1 MKEGKPLAKHLC
13 FMIRLDPESLSCV
26 KRSETFLE
34 FAQDIFVHG
43 ITSSNRLDL
52 SGEIRLCQTLQ
63 SIPFEQKTCLFY
75 RTTQLICPPGTNGG
89 RNEPF
94 STTPHERTSRH
105 NPGTLGT

>member
-13 FMIRLDPESLSCV
+13 FMIRLDPQSLSCV

-89 RNEPF
+89 GNETYF
-94 STTPHERTSRH
+94 YTPHHTKSH
-105 NPGTLGT
+105 PHP